1 MTLPVR
7 LTPAAEQD
15 ILLAQRWY
23 LAQAPRVLASSTN
36 HEIQDSGDGESEP
49 DSAMRVPTMM
59 HVTRC

>member
-23 LAQAPRVLASSTN
+23 LAEEPRVLASSTN
-36 HEIQDSGDGESEP
+36 HEIH
-49 DSAMRVPTMM
+49 TM
-59 HVTRC
+59 VATANLNRIQQ